1 MERRFSE
8 RNLQL
13 ASALTA
19 LNPEADNFLDVKAVR
34 PILDLSHSIVTD
46 AEFEVAKEFLISKK
60 QAMEGDWTIQHII
73 STYRIQLSAM
83 PSVPTAFKH
92 ALTFGASTAMCE
104 NSFSTLRNVFS
115 EHRRTMLHERKAR
128 LVQLA
133 FEKDLTRKC
142 TNEWKDRILRR
153 FSSRPIRRLQLF

>member
-83 PSVPTAFKH
+83 PSVLTAFKH
-92 ALTFGASTAMCE
+92 ALT
-104 NSFSTLRNVFS
+104 
-115 EHRRTMLHERKAR
+115 
-128 LVQLA
+128 LVHPQQ
-133 FEKDLTRKC
+133 C
-142 TNEWKDRILRR
+142 VRIHSPL
-153 FSSRPIRRLQLF
+153 